1 MTLPELLTLQQHVI
15 QAIAELDRGRISRK
29 ERRALA
35 AMTLALKAVEAELDR
50 VRNAG

>member
-1 MTLPELLTLQQHVI
+1 MTLLEAMSLQRLVI

-50 VRNAG
+50 VRNT